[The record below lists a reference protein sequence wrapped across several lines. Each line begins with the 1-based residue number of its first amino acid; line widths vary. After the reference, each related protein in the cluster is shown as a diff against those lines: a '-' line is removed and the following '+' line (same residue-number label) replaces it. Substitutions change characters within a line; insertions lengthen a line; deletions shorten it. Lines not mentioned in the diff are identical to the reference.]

1 MLQAE
6 RYKLILDILDTEG
19 TVSVNKL
26 AEALSCS
33 TMTIRRDLKEL
44 DEQNKI
50 VRLYGG
56 AQKVNLQQKERTS
69 KEKSALNIKEKEY
82 IGKIM
87 NALIEDRSVIYIGA
101 GTTAYYALPSIKKE
115 DLTIITNSLP
125 SFIYLTKNTSY
136 KLLLAGGSFN
146 TTTEE
151 FVGPVAER
159 SFEGLNIDVAFA
171 ATNGIY
177 NDNVTTSNPPQG
189 SIQNIAFSHSKIK
202 IIIADHTKFNTS
214 DLFTFHKLS
223 DLDYVITDSKL
234 SDELL
239 NYYSQF
245 VRIITKGDDLHDTY
259 NHSKS
264 FS

>member
-6 RYKLILDILDTEG
+6 RYKLILEILDTEE

-26 AEALSCS
+26 ADALNCS

-44 DEQNKI
+44 DEQQKI

-56 AQKVNLQQKERTS
+56 AQKINLQQRERTS
-69 KEKSALNIKEKEY
+69 IEKSSLNILEKEY
-82 IGKIM
+82 IGKVM
-87 NALIEDRSVIYIGA
+87 NEFIEDRSIIYIGA
-101 GTTAYYALPSIKKE
+101 GTTAYYALPNIKKK

-125 SFIYLTKNTSY
+125 SFVYLTKNTSY

-146 TTTEE
+146 TKTEE

-177 NDNVTTSNPPQG
+177 NDNVTASNPPQG
-189 SIQNIAFSHSKIK
+189 SIQNTAFAHSKTK

-223 DLDYVITDSKL
+223 DLDYVITDCGI

-245 VRIITKGDDLHDTY
+245 IRIIKKGDDLHDT
-259 NHSKS
+259 HHHFKS